1 MTSKCTAVTGSAEN
15 VYAVGYD
22 SLIEDADG
30 NCYIYAADMVDAATA
45 TARKIP
51 VTTGFES
58 DAEIEIISDEL
69 TDGMTIITNAG
80 DVTDGGVVIIASAL
94 GDAVQ
99 SAAAAQ

>member
-1 MTSKCTAVTGSAEN
+1 MRDLGELELFLQDICSRSALG
-15 VYAVGYD
+15 VSVKTR
-22 SLIEDADG
+22 
-30 NCYIYAADMVDAATA
+30 V
-45 TARKIP
+45 
-51 VTTGFES
+51 GFES

>member
-1 MTSKCTAVTGSAEN
+1 MLIGMTSKCTAVTGSAEN

-30 NCYIYAADMVDAATA
+30 NCYIYAADMVDATTA

-69 TDGMTIITNAG
+69 TDGMTIMQAHW
-80 DVTDGGVVIIASAL
+80 AMLSRAL
-94 GDAVQ
+94 RQHSKGCSQ
-99 SAAAAQ
+99 

>member
-1 MTSKCTAVTGSAEN
+1 M
-15 VYAVGYD
+15 
-22 SLIEDADG
+22 
-30 NCYIYAADMVDAATA
+30 
-45 TARKIP
+45 TARATEP